1 MFYTPSASVQ
11 PDPVQQA
18 LDQDAVLHEI
28 GHLGDLRLTSP
39 PTPTVSSS
47 AGRARTPSI
56 RVTPSAATTGSRQAE
71 TQRTDSLADLISGIR
86 LETPRSGSGGAAGPR
101 ESRSPSP
108 SLPHKASYQIER
120 EDEQAELSEIRV
132 VQDAI
137 ANAKTLTARIIDAL
151 SSSNL
156 HREHGSRIHSLH
168 QQATEL
174 HGFQLPSSR
183 IVGLVGDSGAGKSKL
198 FEGALINVSSLGLA
212 SFFGSI
218 ISHVRSYQQ

>member
-11 PDPVQQA
+11 PNSVQQA
-18 LDQDAVLHEI
+18 RDQDAILHEI
-28 GHLGDLRLTSP
+28 GHLSDLRLTSP

-56 RVTPSAATTGSRQAE
+56 HVTPSAATTGSRQAG
-71 TQRTDSLADLISGIR
+71 TQRTDSLADLTSGIR
-86 LETPRSGSGGAAGPR
+86 LETPRLGSSGAAGRR
-101 ESRSPSP
+101 ESRSLSP
-108 SLPHKASYQIER
+108 HLQEPSYQIER
-120 EDEQAELSEIRV
+120 EDEQAELSEIRI

-137 ANAKTLTARIIDAL
+137 ANAKTLTTRIVDVL

-156 HREHGSRIHSLH
+156 HREHGSRIHSLY

-183 IVGLVGDSGAGKSKL
+183 IVGLVGDSGEGKSKL
-198 FEGALINVSSLGLA
+198 INSLLDKMGLA
-212 SFFGSI
+212 RSVRHIFVLSGSL
-218 ISHVRSYQQ
+218 R